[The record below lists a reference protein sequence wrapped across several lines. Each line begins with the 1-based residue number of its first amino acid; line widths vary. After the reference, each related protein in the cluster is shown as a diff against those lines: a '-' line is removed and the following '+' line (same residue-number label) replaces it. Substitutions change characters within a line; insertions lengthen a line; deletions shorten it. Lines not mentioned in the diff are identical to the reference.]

1 MLSKDGGVV
10 MLSRDD
16 AVKLVKQHVRNKN
29 LQKHMFATEA
39 VMGALAGRLGEDR
52 NLWSTAGLLHDLDY
66 DETVK
71 NPKRHGIRTAEML
84 EAYDLPEEILNAI
97 LAHCEQKPCRTRMD
111 RAIYAADPLTG
122 LIVAAVL
129 MHPSRK
135 LESVDPEFILK
146 RFKEKRF
153 AAGASR
159 DQIRS
164 CEELGLSLEEFVE
177 ISLKAM
183 QAISGDLGL

>member
-1 MLSKDGGVV
+1 

-16 AVKLVKQHVRNKN
+16 GVKLVKRHVRNKN

-39 VMGALAGRLGEDR
+39 VMDALADRLGEDR
-52 NLWSTAGLLHDLDY
+52 NLWSMAGLLHDLDY

-84 EAYDLPEEILNAI
+84 ETYDLPEEILNAI
-97 LAHCEQKPCRTRMD
+97 LAHCGQKPCRTRMD

-135 LESVDPEFILK
+135 LESVDREFILK

-164 CEELGLSLEEFVE
+164 CEELGLSLEEFVG